1 MILVSGQ
8 MLTPDQYDSFAGS
21 GSYAPVILRSMAGSQ
36 EQFAYP
42 TRQELRFELQM
53 RSRTIESARSLQDS
67 GAAFATFYYSACN
80 EKFWTL
86 TGDGGFEL
94 NPGVMPADAV
104 DDIFRNGEAYA
115 FECATAMMIIF
126 YKALIG
132 TIERERFNRTF
143 QHLFLWDW
151 QNHPFF
157 PLRNAYHVG
166 TGIPG
171 DVRYFKNPQVNP
183 QTPQWQGEN
192 VVDLSGGLYY
202 GHGVGIL
209 PAEQMITEL
218 NKFRRIGATVSA
230 FLMNQATR
238 PDYLSLAAL
247 GSERSSGEIRITAGT
262 SSYTF

>member
-8 MLTPDQYDSFAGS
+8 ILTADQYDSFSGS
-21 GSYAPVILRSMAGSQ
+21 GAYAPVIIRSMAESQ

-42 TRQELRFELQM
+42 TRDELRFEIRM
-53 RSRTIESARSLQDS
+53 RSRTIDAARALLDS

-80 EKFWTL
+80 EHFWTL

-94 NPGVMPADAV
+94 NRGVSPADAI
-104 DDIFRNGEAYA
+104 DDIFKNGEQYA

-126 YKALIG
+126 YKALID
-132 TIERERFNRTF
+132 TIERERFNQTF

-166 TGIPG
+166 AGIPG

-192 VVDLSGGLYY
+192 VVDLSGRLYY
-202 GHGVGIL
+202 GHGIGIL
-209 PAEQMITEL
+209 PAEQMIAEL
-218 NKFRRIGATVSA
+218 NKYRRIGATVSA

-247 GSERSSGEIRITAGT
+247 GSEQRSGDIRITAGT